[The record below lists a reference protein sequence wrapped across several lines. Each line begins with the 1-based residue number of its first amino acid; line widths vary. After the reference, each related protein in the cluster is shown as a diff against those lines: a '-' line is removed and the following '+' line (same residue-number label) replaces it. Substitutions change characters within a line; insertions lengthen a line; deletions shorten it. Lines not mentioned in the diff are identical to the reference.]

1 MQCTPGEHRRFR
13 RADAEA
19 RAIAPDRSQS
29 SGIQLG
35 CKTGWAAPVWSYT
48 EGALNDES
56 WYQRLDAS
64 LGQIYQKIMTIT
76 NDVLRATIAAHKEH
90 QNER

>member
-1 MQCTPGEHRRFR
+1 MQNRVG
-13 RADAEA
+13 RARLE
-19 RAIAPDRSQS
+19 
-29 SGIQLG
+29 L
-35 CKTGWAAPVWSYT
+35 T